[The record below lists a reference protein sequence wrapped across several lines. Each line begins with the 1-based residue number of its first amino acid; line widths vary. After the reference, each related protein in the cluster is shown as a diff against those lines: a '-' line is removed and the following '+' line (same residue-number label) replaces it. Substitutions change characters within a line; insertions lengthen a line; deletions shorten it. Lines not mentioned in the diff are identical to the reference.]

1 MLSLIRLV
9 IFGFLIY
16 LVYRLAKW
24 IILSP
29 GIKGQDMPEHQV
41 PAGQGEELVEDPH
54 CHIYV
59 PMSQAYK
66 ASIDGQDVFFCSQK
80 CFEKYISEHS
90 TEKAQGAA

>member
-1 MLSLIRLV
+1 MLSLIRLA
-9 IFGFLIY
+9 IFCFIIY

-24 IILSP
+24 RILSP
-29 GIKGQDMPEHQV
+29 GIKGRDMSGHQV
-41 PAGQGEELVEDPH
+41 STAHGEDLVEYPY

-59 PMSQAYK
+59 PLSQAHK

-90 TEKAQGAA
+90 TKKAQGAA

>member
-1 MLSLIRLV
+1 MLSLMRLV

-29 GIKGQDMPEHQV
+29 AIKGRDVPGHQV
-41 PAGQGEELVEDPH
+41 PAAPGEELVEDPY

-59 PMSQAYK
+59 PMSQANK
-66 ASIDGQDVFFCSQK
+66 TTIDGQDVYFCSQK
-80 CFEKYISEHS
+80 CLEKYISEHS
-90 TEKAQGAA
+90 TKKAQGAA